1 MNVEV
6 KIDEKYQT
14 PKIEIY
20 TNKLT
25 NELSNM
31 IDTLYTISNQKL
43 KVYKDYKVYFL
54 AQKDIE
60 SIYSEDGKI
69 YVRCNEELYITKE
82 RLYELETILDKA
94 IFTRI
99 SNSEI
104 ANFDKVKN
112 IDFKI
117 VGTMILNFKSG
128 RKTYVSRR
136 YIPKIKEFLNS
147 FYIV

>member
-136 YIPKIKEFLNS
+136 YIPKIKELLNL
-147 FYIV
+147 

>member
-82 RLYELETILDKA
+82 RL
-94 IFTRI
+94 
-99 SNSEI
+99 
-104 ANFDKVKN
+104 
-112 IDFKI
+112 
-117 VGTMILNFKSG
+117 
-128 RKTYVSRR
+128 
-136 YIPKIKEFLNS
+136 
-147 FYIV
+147 

>member
-1 MNVEV
+1 MNVEI

-136 YIPKIKEFLNS
+136 YIPKIKEFLNL
-147 FYIV
+147 

>member
-54 AQKDIE
+54 AQEDIE

-136 YIPKIKEFLNS
+136 YIPKIKEFLNL
-147 FYIV
+147 

>member
-128 RKTYVSRR
+128 RKSYVSRR
-136 YIPKIKEFLNS
+136 YIPKIKEFLNL
-147 FYIV
+147 

>member
-82 RLYELETILDKA
+82 RLYELETILDKT

-136 YIPKIKEFLNS
+136 YIPKIKEFLNL
-147 FYIV
+147 

>member
-136 YIPKIKEFLNS
+136 YIPKIKEFLNL
-147 FYIV
+147 

>member
-112 IDFKI
+112 IDFII

-136 YIPKIKEFLNS
+136 YIPKIKEFLNL
-147 FYIV
+147 